1 MTHSHLC
8 LSRNSGTDFLLRFVL
23 MLLFS
28 HRLFSY
34 ECGAVIVAI
43 LFCFVF
49 IYSYSLCDKRKSSKI
64 ASKLP
69 SMYSYNFFKALSNFI
84 IDISMIEWQIST
96 TTTITTTTKEKKW
109 NEIWQLDWILPSLHM
124 CFLSLIHSFIDTFFN
139 SVVGHQS
146 SRYLFDTYSMY
157 EFEFTVAQRHVRVIT
172 VLMRI
177 FFALLSMRFLSIF
190 VFRWQFYK
198 S

>member
-1 MTHSHLC
+1 
-8 LSRNSGTDFLLRFVL
+8 

-34 ECGAVIVAI
+34 ECGAVIVVI

-49 IYSYSLCDKRKSSKI
+49 IYLYSLCDKRKSSKI

-96 TTTITTTTKEKKW
+96 TTTTITTTTKEKKW
-109 NEIWQLDWILPSLHM
+109 NLTVGLNSTIIVYVFSLT
-124 CFLSLIHSFIDTFFN
+124 HSFIH
-139 SVVGHQS
+139 SH
-146 SRYLFDTYSMY
+146 
-157 EFEFTVAQRHVRVIT
+157 
-172 VLMRI
+172 
-177 FFALLSMRFLSIF
+177 FLQFGCRSPKQSIF
-190 VFRWQFYK
+190 IWHIQHVWIRIYGCTATRTSHNSFNANIFRSSLNEISLNFCFPMTILQIVANMNIVWN
-198 S
+198 